1 MPSVKYISHIL
12 KTTNSIIDIEKVILS
27 KYIYILNNLK
37 NTILSSQYDEDETN
51 PLTQNANINTNIEE
65 QLDNCIASIE
75 DYNTA
80 LFSYTSTIKFEN
92 ETSVRENISSYR
104 QEFYNSLIK
113 LILSFANI
121 QLGSL
126 YLDTTM
132 STTDLIQILENYLS
146 SSEIIYIRD
155 EIITPQ
161 NDDSVVEDDADS
173 LAYFSYFD
181 IKEQNQY
188 LLFFEMN
195 AFIFQ
200 NVQNILDNIIINL
213 DLQNIFTQDLHTI
226 YVPNILE
233 KISNQTLLF
242 EQLIIEIKEMISN
255 INNSTTIEVGSI
267 YTTKTIYL
275 IYESCRNI
283 YNLFLEIENFHN
295 FLLDSN

>member
-12 KTTNSIIDIEKVILS
+12 KTTNSIINIEKGILT
-27 KYIYILNNLK
+27 KYTYILNNLK
-37 NTILSSQYDEDETN
+37 NTILSTEYNDDETN
-51 PLTQNANINTNIEE
+51 PLTLSANTNTIIEE
-65 QLDNCIASIE
+65 QLDNCIASID

-80 LFSYTSTIKFEN
+80 LFSYTSSIKFEN
-92 ETSVRENISSYR
+92 ETTIRQNISLYR
-104 QEFYNSLIK
+104 EEFYNNLIK

-126 YLDTTM
+126 YLDMTT

-146 SSEIIYIRD
+146 SSEIIYTRD
-155 EIITPQ
+155 EIIVPL
-161 NDDSVVEDDADS
+161 NDDTIIEDDEDN

-195 AFIFQ
+195 GYIFQ
-200 NVQNILDNIIINL
+200 NIQNVLNNVIINL
-213 DLQNIFTQDLHTI
+213 DLQNSFTQDLHTI

-255 INNSTTIEVGSI
+255 INNPSTIEVGSL
-267 YTTKTIYL
+267 YTTKSIYL
-275 IYESCRNI
+275 IYETCRNI

>member
-12 KTTNSIIDIEKVILS
+12 KTTNSIINIEKGILT
-27 KYIYILNNLK
+27 KYTYILNNLK
-37 NTILSSQYDEDETN
+37 NTILSTEYNDDETN
-51 PLTQNANINTNIEE
+51 PLTLSANTNTIIEE
-65 QLDNCIASIE
+65 QLDNCIASID

-80 LFSYTSTIKFEN
+80 LFSYTSSIKFEN
-92 ETSVRENISSYR
+92 ETTIRENISLYR
-104 QEFYNSLIK
+104 EEFYNNLIK

-126 YLDTTM
+126 YLDMTT

-146 SSEIIYIRD
+146 SSEIIYTRD
-155 EIITPQ
+155 EIIVPL
-161 NDDSVVEDDADS
+161 NDDTIIEDDEDN

-195 AFIFQ
+195 GYIFQ
-200 NVQNILDNIIINL
+200 NIQNVLNNVIINL
-213 DLQNIFTQDLHTI
+213 DLQNSFTQDLHTI

-255 INNSTTIEVGSI
+255 INNPSTIEVGSL
-267 YTTKTIYL
+267 YTTKSIYL
-275 IYESCRNI
+275 IYETCRNI

>member
-92 ETSVRENISSYR
+92 ESTVRQNIISYR

-255 INNSTTIEVGSI
+255 INNPSTIEVGSL
-267 YTTKTIYL
+267 YTTKSIYL
-275 IYESCRNI
+275 IYETCRNI

>member
-12 KTTNSIIDIEKVILS
+12 KTTNSIINIEKGILT
-27 KYIYILNNLK
+27 KYTYILNNLK
-37 NTILSSQYDEDETN
+37 NTILSMQYNDDETN
-51 PLTQNANINTNIEE
+51 PLTLDANTNTNIEE

-75 DYNTA
+75 DYRTS
-80 LFSYTSTIKFEN
+80 LFSYTSTIKFED
-92 ETSVRENISSYR
+92 ESTVRQNISLYR
-104 QEFYNSLIK
+104 QEFYNNLIK
-113 LILSFANI
+113 LILSLANI

-126 YLDTTM
+126 YLDMTI
-132 STTDLIQILENYLS
+132 STIDLIQILENYLS
-146 SSEIIYIRD
+146 SSEIIYTRD
-155 EIITPQ
+155 EIIVPL
-161 NDDSVVEDDADS
+161 NDDTVVEDDVDN

-181 IKEQNQY
+181 IKEQHQY

-195 AFIFQ
+195 GNIFQ
-200 NVQNILDNIIINL
+200 NIQNVLNNVIINL
-213 DLQNIFTQDLHTI
+213 DLQNSFTQDLHTI

-255 INNSTTIEVGSI
+255 INNPTTIEVGSI

>member
-37 NTILSSQYDEDETN
+37 STIASNQYDEDEIN
-51 PLTQNANINTNIEE
+51 PLTQDANTNTNIEE
-65 QLDNCIASIE
+65 QLNNCIASTQ
-75 DYNTA
+75 DYYTA

-92 ETSVRENISSYR
+92 ESTVRQNIISYR
-104 QEFYNSLIK
+104 QEFYNNLIK

-126 YLDTTM
+126 YLDMTT

-146 SSEIIYIRD
+146 SAEIIYVRD
-155 EIITPQ
+155 EIIVPL
-161 NDDSVVEDDADS
+161 NDDSIVEDDADS

-195 AFIFQ
+195 GYIFQ

-255 INNSTTIEVGSI
+255 INNPSTIEVGSL
-267 YTTKTIYL
+267 YTTKSIYL

-295 FLLDSN
+295 FLLNSN

>member
-12 KTTNSIIDIEKVILS
+12 KTTNSIINIEKGILT
-27 KYIYILNNLK
+27 KYTYILNNLK
-37 NTILSSQYDEDETN
+37 NTILSTEYNDDETN
-51 PLTQNANINTNIEE
+51 PLTLSANTNTIIEE
-65 QLDNCIASIE
+65 QLDNCIASID

-80 LFSYTSTIKFEN
+80 LFSYTSSIKFEN
-92 ETSVRENISSYR
+92 ETTIRQNISLYR
-104 QEFYNSLIK
+104 EEFYNNLIK

-126 YLDTTM
+126 YLDMTT

-146 SSEIIYIRD
+146 SSEIIYTRD
-155 EIITPQ
+155 EIIVPL
-161 NDDSVVEDDADS
+161 NDDTIIEDDEDN

-195 AFIFQ
+195 GYIFQ
-200 NVQNILDNIIINL
+200 NIQNVLNNVIINL
-213 DLQNIFTQDLHTI
+213 DLQNSFTQDLHTI